1 MMCRSDG
8 GPGPRRGSVT
18 AEPAQTGPVSNE
30 ARNPSSDPGRT
41 VHGTL
46 TSPDHTG
53 PQLSAW
59 APQRQRG
66 RCPGSRGAETPEPC
80 RNPGPGARSQLP
92 PVSLPVTSQLK
103 PAPFLRSRC
112 HSTGSGADQ
121 ASGDS
126 TGVRLRDATT
136 PAPSDPR
143 EHPAHGVWGQG
154 RRADAQKPHHSGLSP
169 AQGHPCPPPVP
180 APPKGG
186 TRKGGHLEADR
197 RICQLSLQGGFTA
210 LWTT

>member
-1 MMCRSDG
+1 M
-8 GPGPRRGSVT
+8 
-18 AEPAQTGPVSNE
+18 
-30 ARNPSSDPGRT
+30 
-41 VHGTL
+41 HGTL

-112 HSTGSGADQ
+112 HSTGPGADQ

-126 TGVRLRDATT
+126 TGVRLRDTTT
-136 PAPSDPR
+136 PAPSDP
-143 EHPAHGVWGQG
+143 ENTQHTASGAKGEG
-154 RRADAQKPHHSGLSP
+154 RTLRSHT
-169 AQGHPCPPPVP
+169 AQGCPPHRATPSPPPEP